1 MKKFSKLI
9 IFQLFIVLSLTP
21 LCFSGTID
29 FEGMP
34 QTYWYYGGQQNFGN
48 YWEGAF
54 FGPESTIL
62 EDQVYGYN
70 SSGYPPHSGHA
81 VLFSISVP
89 YIKLEFDSPVD
100 YVSLWYTSYS
110 NFYLDAYDSGNNLV
124 DQAIGGPNYST
135 NSFLEVNSLSKIIK
149 YVIMHDSGNYF
160 TVDDIT
166 ADILTG
172 KPDNG
177 NGRVPE
183 PSTLL
188 LLGSGLIGLGYLG
201 RKRMKK

>member
-1 MKKFSKLI
+1 MKKFSKFI
-9 IFQLFIVLSLTP
+9 IFQLFIILTFAP

-34 QTYWYYGGQQNFGN
+34 QTYWYFGGQQNFGN
-48 YWEGAF
+48 YWGGAF
-54 FGPESTIL
+54 FGPQSTIL
-62 EDQVYGYN
+62 EKTVFGYN
-70 SSGYPPHSGHA
+70 SSGYPPHSGDA
-81 VLFSISVP
+81 VLFSISIP
-89 YIKLEFDSPVD
+89 HIKLEFDSPVD

-110 NFYLDAYDSGNNLV
+110 NFYLDAYDLANILI
-124 DQAIGGPNYST
+124 DQAIGGSNYGT
-135 NSFLEVNSLSKIIK
+135 NSFLEVDSLSKNIK

-172 KPDNG
+172 QPG
-177 NGRVPE
+177 NGQVPE

-188 LLGSGLIGLGYLG
+188 LLGSGLIGLGYFV